1 MIRKL
6 FGSLWMSLHVKLFVL
21 KKKKFSAIL
30 VQLDSLQ
37 KLLFMTPNIKIVVNN
52 FLITNIIASMFPTA
66 AHGSLPDLPSDFI
79 IY

>member
-21 KKKKFSAIL
+21 KKKFSAIL

>member
-21 KKKKFSAIL
+21 KKNFL

-37 KLLFMTPNIKIVVNN
+37 KLLFMTPYIKIVVNN
-52 FLITNIIASMFPTA
+52 FLITNIIASMFPTD
-66 AHGSLPDLPSDFI
+66 SRSW
-79 IY
+79 